1 MKLYLTKTYGLSRI
15 TFSVGHGQHAEM
27 LSSREYIQR
36 GWFEIPDQLAY
47 IGLLR
52 VFTGLTQHNL
62 SWLLDSILAPEEP
75 EEYCG
80 DTGVMDVYITSM
92 GRGYYAESR
101 IPEANKKQ
109 EGRAYLASMPS
120 SIARR
125 TALVLNK
132 IGKVHNKLIFDCL
145 INRKDL

>member
-27 LSSREYIQR
+27 LSSREYIR
-36 GWFEIPDQLAY
+36 RSWFEIPDQLAY

-75 EEYCG
+75 GE
-80 DTGVMDVYITSM
+80 TGVMDVYIISI
-92 GRGYYAESR
+92 GKGYYAESR

-125 TALVLNK
+125 TELVLNK